1 MLAQLE
7 AAFRELCGVVQRKA
21 ELQQV
26 NPADAE
32 GIRPH
37 QQVLH
42 LPERARYHGH
52 LHHHGRDR
60 AHRLLHE
67 LVHAVLAVARVG
79 RLDAEADLVQ
89 AAFGKLLQAALVKQV
104 AARVQARVGVRVKLA
119 GMPEKGVHLLGVQ
132 QRLAARDGQA
142 AEPRAHGMRLL
153 ELRHDVALMGEEV
166 LVVVLVRV
174 EAEVA
179 LLDAPQIDE
188 ERGRLVAG
196 AAGQAR
202 RRYPVAPQR
211 RGAVLAAAPARCR
224 RAHARLAR
232 GGLLALE
239 RQAVLLHRSLE
250 VALRLVERLPVAL
263 KIHGTLL

>member
-1 MLAQLE
+1 MPRASG
-7 AAFRELCGVVQRKA
+7 R
-21 ELQQV
+21 
-26 NPADAE
+26 
-32 GIRPH
+32 H

-142 AEPRAHGMRLL
+142 AEPRAHGIGLL

-174 EAEVA
+174 GAEVA
-179 LLDAPQIDE
+179 HFLTH
-188 ERGRLVAG
+188 RKSTKNVAVSSPVR
-196 AAGQAR
+196 QAR
-202 RRYPVAPQR
+202 HAGDIQLRHNDEAPFSQR
-211 RGAVLAAAPARCR
+211 HPHDAAVRTRASRGEVSSRSNARPYSSTAASKS
-224 RAHARLAR
+224 
-232 GGLLALE
+232 
-239 RQAVLLHRSLE
+239 RSASSNACL
-250 VALRLVERLPVAL
+250 
-263 KIHGTLL
+263 